1 MDQTHAGIVNMSIM
15 DELSEYI
22 TLRMSSYLE
31 QTHDSNWMEHK
42 SHSDYDLWFITAGS
56 VQITIDGIAHT
67 ADQGDVVFFYPDMPY
82 LASATGELCRFI
94 YMHFDFSIAEQKRIL
109 GEFQLPGIVP
119 GNLVREESTLFTSS
133 YRRFK
138 QDSGASG
145 SPLYLKAS
153 LLLVIAKIL
162 ELHGQGL
169 YYGEFLKDQK
179 PRKTEG
185 SLEVLQNV
193 FPYVDANLHRVIRVN
208 ELAAIAGVS
217 EKYFISLFKK
227 ILGIT
232 PGQYINQI
240 KMNRARDYL
249 YEKKYTVQQIA
260 GFLGYPDPFTFSKA
274 FKKFYN
280 VPPSKFE

>member
-1 MDQTHAGIVNMSIM
+1 M

-31 QTHDSNWMEHK
+31 QTHDGNWIEHK

-56 VQITIDGIAHT
+56 VKITIDGIEHM
-67 ADQGDVVFFYPDMPY
+67 ADPGDVVFFYPDMPY
-82 LASATGELCRFI
+82 IASTTGELCRFI

-119 GNLVREESTLFTSS
+119 GNLVREESALFTSS
-133 YRRFK
+133 YRRLK
-138 QDSGASG
+138 QTSGASG

-169 YYGEFLKDQK
+169 YNGKFLKGRK
-179 PRKTEG
+179 MRKTEG

>member
-1 MDQTHAGIVNMSIM
+1 MRTHQVHMSVI
-15 DELSEYI
+15 DELSDHI

-31 QTHDSNWMEHK
+31 QTHNGKWIEHK
-42 SHSDYDLWFITAGS
+42 SHSDYDLWLITAGS
-56 VQITIDGIAHT
+56 VQITVEGIEHT
-67 ADQGDVVFFYPDMPY
+67 ASTGDVIFFYPDMPY
-82 LASATGELCRFI
+82 MATTTEELCRFV

-119 GNLVREESTLFTSS
+119 GNLIQEETSLFASS

-138 QDSGASG
+138 QSKGTSGNR
-145 SPLYLKAS
+145 LYLKAT

-169 YYGEFLKDQK
+169 YTGGFLQNRKSQK
-179 PRKTEG
+179 SEG
-185 SLEVLQNV
+185 SLDVLQSV
-193 FPYVDANLHRVIRVN
+193 FQYVDANLNRAIRIN
-208 ELAAIAGVS
+208 ELAAVAGVS

-249 YEKKYTVQQIA
+249 YEKKYTIQQIA
-260 GFLGYPDPFTFSKA
+260 EFLGYPDPFTFSKA
-274 FKKFYN
+274 FKKMYN

>member
-1 MDQTHAGIVNMSIM
+1 MSII

-31 QTHDSNWMEHK
+31 QTHDSNWTEHK
-42 SHSDYDLWFITAGS
+42 AHSDYDLWFITAGS
-56 VQITIDGIAHT
+56 VQITIDGIEHIAGP
-67 ADQGDVVFFYPDMPY
+67 GDVVFFYPDMPY
-82 LASATGELCRFI
+82 IASTTGEMCRFV

-119 GNLVREESTLFTSS
+119 GNLIQEESTLFTSS

-138 QDSGASG
+138 QSGGASA

-169 YYGEFLKDQK
+169 YHGEFLKDRK
-179 PRKTEG
+179 PKKIEG

-193 FPYVDANLHRVIRVN
+193 FPYVDANLHRAIRVN
-208 ELAAIAGVS
+208 ELADIAGVS

-249 YEKKYTVQQIA
+249 YEKKYTIQQIA

>member
-1 MDQTHAGIVNMSIM
+1 MSII

-31 QTHDSNWMEHK
+31 QTHDSHWTEHK

-56 VQITIDGIAHT
+56 VQISIDGFEHMANP
-67 ADQGDVVFFYPDMPY
+67 GDVVFFYPDMPY
-82 LASATGELCRFI
+82 TASTTGDLCRFV

-109 GEFQLPGIVP
+109 GEFQLPGVVP
-119 GNLVREESTLFTSS
+119 GNLIWEESTLFTSS
-133 YRRFK
+133 YQRYK
-138 QDSGASG
+138 QSSGASG

-153 LLLVIAKIL
+153 LLLVIARIF
-162 ELHGQGL
+162 ELHRQGL
-169 YYGEFLKDQK
+169 YYGDFLKDSK
-179 PRKTEG
+179 PRKIEG

-193 FPYVDANLHRVIRVN
+193 FPYVDANLHRAIRVN

-217 EKYFISLFKK
+217 EKYFISLFKR

-249 YEKKYTVQQIA
+249 YEKKYTIQQIA